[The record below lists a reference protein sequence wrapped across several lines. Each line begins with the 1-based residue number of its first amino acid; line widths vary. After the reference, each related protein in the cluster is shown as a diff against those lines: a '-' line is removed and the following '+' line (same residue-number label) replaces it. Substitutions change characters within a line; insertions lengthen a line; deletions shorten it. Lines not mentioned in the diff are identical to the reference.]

1 MCAAKH
7 EQRGDLRQIMLAV
20 RVNLQGVAIALCHG
34 MGEAGGDGGPLA
46 MVARVA
52 AQGNIGVARADF
64 RDPRGLRRAGAIID
78 DNDRKPLGPQAPDN
92 VAEHADMVKG
102 GDDGARPEIGGAH
115 ALNVPE
121 AAMSSP

>member
-1 MCAAKH
+1 
-7 EQRGDLRQIMLAV
+7 MLAV

-78 DNDRKPLGPQAPDN
+78 DNDRKPLGPIMWPSTRTWLK
-92 VAEHADMVKG
+92 VG
-102 GDDGARPEIGGAH
+102 TTAH
-115 ALNVPE
+115 GRKLAVLMP
-121 AAMSSP
+121 